1 MVAVEHQ
8 YKERTSRGM
17 ARFVFDDLGDLNT
30 DTLRTHAVPW
40 KVVIAALMLEQA
52 GGQGTLSR
60 AGVTRELERFG
71 FIFPATIENW
81 DTEMPPQSFDKPLG
95 IVSGLVTRPFPRVE
109 VELANLSCAACHA
122 GVLYDRDGLPQRRVW
137 LGLPNTSINFEA
149 YSQAAYR
156 ALKEARRSK
165 GALLGAIRQL
175 FPEVSAIEMRT
186 IERYVLPSL
195 DRRLMELE
203 GGTDTPAPFNN
214 GGPGLTNGIGSLKRQ
229 LRLLAVETFSDE
241 VPFVS
246 IPDLGGVLLRSSF
259 LADGAYAPPGH
270 PRFARVT
277 TEDLEPERTSRA
289 ARVIG
294 FFTVPAMGMEPR
306 AALRAMPQVEDIL
319 AFLETYHSPRFP
331 GDIDRASAR
340 QGQDIYS
347 RKCASCHGAYS
358 ENADRPALIA
368 FPNRLVPAEEIGTDP
383 ARARAMTPDLTRA
396 VSASAFGKN
405 IVAAATGGYVAP
417 RLGGLWATAPYLHNG
432 SVPTLWHLLHPAT
445 RPTRFLV
452 GGHRL
457 DFSMMGIAGY
467 VDGTGTYR
475 YPDGYQ
481 SWSSPALYDTT
492 QPGRSNRGHEAEFDA
507 LTEAEKA
514 AVLEF
519 LKLL

>member
-1 MVAVEHQ
+1 MGFLPPQAALGGNDPARPLRRGRLVILPRARLLPALVALAGLLPSCSFARGYAEGRSAQMVDVEHQ

-17 ARFVFDDLGDLNT
+17 ARFVF
-30 DTLRTHAVPW
+30 
-40 KVVIAALMLEQA
+40 
-52 GGQGTLSR
+52 
-60 AGVTRELERFG
+60 
-71 FIFPATIENW
+71 IFPATIENW
-81 DTEMPPQSFDKPLG
+81 AAEMPPPSFDKPLG
-95 IVSGLVTRPFPRVE
+95 IVSGPVTRPFPRVE

-203 GGTDTPAPFNN
+203 GSTDTPAPFNN

-229 LRLLAVETFSDE
+229 LRLLAAETFSDE

-306 AALRAMPQVEDIL
+306 AALRA
-319 AFLETYHSPRFP
+319 
-331 GDIDRASAR
+331 
-340 QGQDIYS
+340 
-347 RKCASCHGAYS
+347 
-358 ENADRPALIA
+358 
-368 FPNRLVPAEEIGTDP
+368 
-383 ARARAMTPDLTRA
+383 
-396 VSASAFGKN
+396 
-405 IVAAATGGYVAP
+405 
-417 RLGGLWATAPYLHNG
+417 
-432 SVPTLWHLLHPAT
+432 
-445 RPTRFLV
+445 
-452 GGHRL
+452 
-457 DFSMMGIAGY
+457 
-467 VDGTGTYR
+467 
-475 YPDGYQ
+475 
-481 SWSSPALYDTT
+481 
-492 QPGRSNRGHEAEFDA
+492 
-507 LTEAEKA
+507 
-514 AVLEF
+514 
-519 LKLL
+519 